1 MANQT
6 TVVQRARQESILAT
20 NSVIRNTYILLA
32 LSLTFSAVMA
42 AVAMVMNA
50 PSLGFITFL
59 GYFGLLFFIQAFRNS
74 ALGIVGVF
82 ALTGFMGFTLGPM
95 LNAYMH
101 AFTNGYQLIMTALG
115 GTAAIFFGL
124 SSYALTTKK
133 DFSYM
138 AGFLAA
144 GAMVLLLAVVIQ
156 VFFPM
161 PMLQLAMSAAFVLFS
176 SAIILFETSQII
188 HGGERNYVMATVSLF
203 IALYNLFISL
213 LHLLSIFA
221 GNRD

>member
-32 LSLTFSAVMA
+32 LSLTFSAAMA
-42 AVAMVMNA
+42 AFAMIINA
-50 PSLGFITFL
+50 PPLGFITFI

-95 LNAYMH
+95 LNAYIH
-101 AFTNGYQLIMTALG
+101 TFTNGYQMIMTALG
-115 GTAAIFFGL
+115 GTGAIFFGL

-144 GAMVLLLAVVIQ
+144 GAMVLLFAIVIQ
-156 VFFPM
+156 IFFPM

-213 LHLLSIFA
+213 LHILSVFS

>member
-1 MANQT
+1 MANQS
-6 TVVQRARQESILAT
+6 TVVQRARQESILST
-20 NSVIRNTYILLA
+20 NSVIRNTYLLLSLA
-32 LSLTFSAVMA
+32 LAFSAAMA
-42 AVAMVMNA
+42 AFAMVTQA
-50 PSLGFITFL
+50 PSLGLITLL

-82 ALTGFMGFTLGPM
+82 ALTGFMGYTLGPM
-95 LNAYMH
+95 LNMYMH
-101 AFTNGYQLIMTALG
+101 TFSNGYQLIMTALG
-115 GTAAIFFGL
+115 GTAAIFLGL

-138 AGFLAA
+138 AGFIAA
-144 GAMVLLLAVVIQ
+144 GAIVLLLAIVVQI
-156 VFFPM
+156 FFPM
-161 PMLQLAMSAAFVLFS
+161 PMLQLAMSGAFVLFS

>member
-20 NSVIRNTYILLA
+20 NSVIKNTYLLLGA
-32 LSLTFSAVMA
+32 SLAFSALMA
-42 AVAMVMNA
+42 GVAMAINA
-50 PSLGFITFL
+50 PSLGLITL
-59 GYFGLLFFIQAFRNS
+59 LVYFGLLFFIQAFRNS

-95 LNAYMH
+95 LNAYIH
-101 AFTNGYQLIMTALG
+101 TFSNGYQLILTALG

-144 GAMVLLLAVVIQ
+144 GAMVLFLAILVQ

-161 PMLQLAMSAAFVLFS
+161 PMLQLALSAAFVLFS

-188 HGGERNYVMATVSLF
+188 HGGERNYIMATVSLF

-213 LHLLSIFA
+213 LHLLSMFS

>member
-1 MANQT
+1 MAHNT
-6 TVVQRARQESILAT
+6 TVVQRARTESVLAT
-20 NSVIRNTYILLA
+20 NSVIRNTYMLLA

-42 AVAMVMNA
+42 GVAMATNA
-50 PSLGFITFL
+50 PSLGLITLL

-82 ALTGFMGFTLGPM
+82 ALTGFMGYTLGPM
-95 LNAYMH
+95 LNMYMH
-101 AFTNGYQLIMTALG
+101 AFSNGYELIMTALG

-124 SSYALTTKK
+124 SAYALTTRK

-138 AGFLAA
+138 AGFLGA
-144 GAMVLLLAVVIQ
+144 GAIVLLVAILIQ

-161 PMLQLAMSAAFVLFS
+161 PMLQLALSGAFMLFS
-176 SAIILFETSQII
+176 AGIILFETSQII

>member
-32 LSLTFSAVMA
+32 LSLTFSAAMA
-42 AVAMVMNA
+42 AFAMVINA
-50 PSLGFITFL
+50 PPLGFITFI

-95 LNAYMH
+95 LNAYIH
-101 AFTNGYQLIMTALG
+101 TFTNGYQMIMTALG
-115 GTAAIFFGL
+115 GTGAIFFGL

-144 GAMVLLLAVVIQ
+144 GAMVLLFAIVIQ
-156 VFFPM
+156 IFFPM

-213 LHLLSIFA
+213 LHILSVFS